1 LILSNPAEGRLVLVE
16 RLAAG
21 VAKLTLNNPPLNLV
35 TLEMTEQLMD
45 ALEELEGDEAVRAIV
60 VTGAGDRAFCAGS
73 DVKEFADV
81 RDRVVEKKLARENE
95 AFGRF
100 ESLSKPTVAAIEGLA
115 YGGGCEISMACDLRI
130 TGEGARFAL
139 PEVRIGVVP
148 GSGGLFRLPELVGPA
163 RAMELMYL
171 GESIDA
177 SEAERLGLVNEV
189 VPDGEALPRALDVAR
204 SISRQPKEAVVAIKR
219 GVRESLHSSRED
231 SVRLTLELSDHLFRT
246 EDCAE
251 GILAFFE
258 KRKPRFAGAP
268 GTGDEVE
275 V

>member
-1 LILSNPAEGRLVLVE
+1 LAEVPVLVE
-16 RLAAG
+16 RPG
-21 VAKLTLNNPPLNLV
+21 EGIAKLTLNNPPLNLV

-73 DVKEFADV
+73 DVKGFADV

-171 GESIDA
+171 GQPIDA

-258 KRKPRFAGAP
+258 KREPRFAGAP
-268 GTGDEVE
+268 GTGNEAEV
-275 V
+275 